1 MNKSSFGENIMSK
14 CMLVFLLGMAALIT
28 GCQSNPLTSDADKE
42 AAHLDTQYKD
52 GQSKQKTAADLNAE
66 LGAGYIRNGR
76 YDRALAKLQKAL
88 KFDPNHALAHNYLGV
103 LYGRL
108 DQDDLADKHFKRSI
122 ELDPNSSTALN
133 NYAIFLCEQGKY
145 DDAQTQFKK
154 VFNNPLYM
162 NRAGSYQSAAFCA
175 DLKGDYAQSEKLYRE
190 ALELNT
196 EMPQSLLG
204 LSRIY
209 YKQGDYDFAWNY
221 FERFD
226 AISAHNADSLWLGI
240 NILNKLK
247 QPDYDKLSSYELQ
260 LKSKFPNTDEA
271 KWYFEGRQ
279 VY

>member
-14 CMLVFLLGMAALIT
+14 FMLVFLLGMAALIT
-28 GCQSNPLTSDADKE
+28 GCQSNPLTSDADRE

-103 LYGRL
+103 LYSRL
-108 DQDDLADKHFKRSI
+108 DQDDLASKHFKRSLEI
-122 ELDPNSSTALN
+122 DPHSSTAMN

-145 DDAQTQFKK
+145 DDAQTQFQK
-154 VFNNPLYM
+154 VFKNPLYM

-175 DLKGDYAQSEKLYRE
+175 DLKGDYAQSEKLYRK

-209 YKQGDYDFAWNY
+209 YKQGNYDFSWNY

-226 AISAHNADSLWLGI
+226 VISVQNADSLWLGI

-247 QPDYDKLSSYELQ
+247 QPDYDTLSSYELQ
-260 LKSKFPNTDEA
+260 LKSKFSNTDEA

-279 VY
+279 DY